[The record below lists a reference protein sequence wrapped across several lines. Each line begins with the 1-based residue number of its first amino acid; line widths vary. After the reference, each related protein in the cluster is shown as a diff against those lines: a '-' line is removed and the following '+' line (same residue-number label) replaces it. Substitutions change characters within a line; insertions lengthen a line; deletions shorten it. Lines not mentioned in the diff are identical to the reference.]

1 VTPEAAIAELLRSRG
16 AADIDHPGG
25 TLYDHLARVQKRLAD
40 LGAPETVQLAGRA
53 HAVYGTDGFAVP
65 LLELDER
72 PLLAAVVGDEVEHLV
87 YRYCACDRRESW
99 GALADTGRIRDRFT
113 GDSEVLVGRQ
123 LRAFADL
130 SIVNE
135 LDVAEHSASFLDEH
149 GEYFRRLTTAWE
161 PLLSAPILAAAR
173 AVFG

>member
-1 VTPEAAIAELLRSRG
+1 VTPETAIAELLWSRG

-25 TLYDHLARVQKRLAD
+25 TLYDHLARVKERLAG

-65 LLELDER
+65 LLALDER
-72 PLLAAVVGDEVEHLV
+72 PLLAALVGDEVEQLV

-113 GDSEVLVGRQ
+113 GGGDVLDG
-123 LRAFADL
+123 L
-130 SIVNE
+130 SFGTSPT
-135 LDVAEHSASFLDEH
+135 SASSTSWTSPSTPRH
-149 GEYFRRLTTAWE
+149 SSMSTVRTSGA
-161 PLLSAPILAAAR
+161 
-173 AVFG
+173 

>member
-1 VTPEAAIAELLRSRG
+1 MTPETAIAELLRSRG

-25 TLYDHLARVQKRLAD
+25 TLYDHLARVEQRLAA

-65 LLELDER
+65 LLALDER
-72 PLLAAVVGDEVEHLV
+72 PLLAALVGDEVEQLV
-87 YRYCACDRRESW
+87 YRHCACDRRESW

-113 GDSEVLVGRQ
+113 GDSDVLDGRQ

-135 LDVAEHSASFLDEH
+135 LDVAQHSESFLDEH
-149 GEYFRRLTTAWE
+149 GAYFRRLTTAWE
-161 PLLSAPILAAAR
+161 PLLSAPILADAR